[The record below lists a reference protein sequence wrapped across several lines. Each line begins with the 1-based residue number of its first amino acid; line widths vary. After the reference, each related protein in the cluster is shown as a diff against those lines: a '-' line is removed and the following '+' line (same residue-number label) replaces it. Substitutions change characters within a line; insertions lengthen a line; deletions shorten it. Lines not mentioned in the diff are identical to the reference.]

1 MSHTQNQTGYA
12 LITAILPK
20 ESAKNILDKA
30 LSIKI
35 TTNIIINARGTL
47 YRDKWYQKF
56 TPSIVPEN
64 TIFEL
69 LVPENLAQVIMDGI
83 SFAAGLH
90 KGKRGAVFYSQCSHA
105 VFMQPNGFPDTLTP
119 EKISDTEINYKN
131 QLTAIYCII
140 QKGMAEKVA
149 TAAIQAGSSEP
160 TIVYGQVEGGLRDKI
175 GLLRIAISPEKELI
189 RVIVDH
195 YDAEPVFEAM

>member
-35 TTNIIINARGTL
+35 TTNIIINARGTF

-56 TPSIVPEN
+56 TPSIIPEN

-69 LVPENLAQVIMDGI
+69 LVPENLVQVIMDGI
-83 SFAAGLH
+83 SLAAGLH
-90 KGKRGAVFYSQCSHA
+90 EGKRGAVFCMQCNHA
-105 VFMQPNGFPDTLTP
+105 VFMQPDGFPETLSI
-119 EKISDTEINYKN
+119 EKIP
-131 QLTAIYCII
+131 
-140 QKGMAEKVA
+140 G
-149 TAAIQAGSSEP
+149 
-160 TIVYGQVEGGLRDKI
+160 
-175 GLLRIAISPEKELI
+175 
-189 RVIVDH
+189 
-195 YDAEPVFEAM
+195 